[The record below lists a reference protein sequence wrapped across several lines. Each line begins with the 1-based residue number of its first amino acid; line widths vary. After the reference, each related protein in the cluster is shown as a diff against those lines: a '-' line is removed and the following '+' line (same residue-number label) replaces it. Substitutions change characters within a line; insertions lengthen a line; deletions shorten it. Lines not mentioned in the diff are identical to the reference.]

1 MDNACE
7 GEKVNTQSSS
17 ATWMIPDTF
26 SLPLYFCYSWE
37 MEEEQESKANTA
49 YAVWAMNTKSY

>member
-17 ATWMIPDTF
+17 ATWTIPDTF
-26 SLPLYFCYSWE
+26 RLFLWFCYSWE
-37 MEEEQESKANTA
+37 MEEEEKSKANIAHT
-49 YAVWAMNTKSY
+49 V